1 MRFDA
6 LVIGAG
12 AAGLMCA
19 LTAGRRGFSC
29 ALVDH
34 SPVAGRKVRLAGG
47 GKGNVTNRYIA
58 SEWYVG
64 DQPGFPDRLLRRC
77 STAFVLDMLAEFG
90 IGWEERD
97 YGQLF
102 CTTQAVRLVEA
113 LVDAC
118 RGSGARFFMNTP
130 LGGIRH
136 EDGLFIAETPQGGLE
151 APRLVIATGSPAWP
165 SCGATDMGMRL
176 ARRWGHRVVPVR
188 PVLVPFVCP
197 DTWPLH
203 GLAGVS
209 LPAAVEV
216 HGRAFS
222 SSLLFRHKGLSGP
235 AALQASCLWR
245 PGETLHIDFLPGQS
259 VPEIMHQPQWG
270 KSTVLGLF
278 KKLLPTRLAER
289 LVPPALAGRHVAQT
303 GKKEREALALGV
315 HTHALVPTRTEGMGH
330 AEAAAGGVDT
340 TDINPR
346 TLESRL
352 CPGLYFAGE
361 VLDVTGLLG
370 GYNLHWAWASGKAAG
385 ESWKKETR

>member
-1 MRFDA
+1 
-6 LVIGAG
+6 
-12 AAGLMCA
+12 
-19 LTAGRRGFSC
+19 
-29 ALVDH
+29 
-34 SPVAGRKVRLAGG
+34 
-47 GKGNVTNRYIA
+47 
-58 SEWYVG
+58 
-64 DQPGFPDRLLRRC
+64 
-77 STAFVLDMLAEFG
+77 
-90 IGWEERD
+90 
-97 YGQLF
+97 
-102 CTTQAVRLVEA
+102 
-113 LVDAC
+113 
-118 RGSGARFFMNTP
+118 
-130 LGGIRH
+130 
-136 EDGLFIAETPQGGLE
+136 
-151 APRLVIATGSPAWP
+151 
-165 SCGATDMGMRL
+165 MGMRL

-222 SSLLFRHKGLSGP
+222 SSLLFTHKGLSGP